1 MFSTVNVNF
10 LHIIVSGQSSITK
23 RPLNAATIARSG
35 YDVMFECSMD
45 LIGGD
50 GLQWIRHCADDSIT
64 ITLNDFVVEEF
75 QGQYEIEGEYN
86 LVILDPQ
93 TSDACRYECSNISVP
108 YQTASAQLLVIGMTS
123 S

>member
-1 MFSTVNVNF
+1 M
-10 LHIIVSGQSSITK
+10 SGQSTIEKS
-23 RPLNAATIARSG
+23 PLNAATVAG
-35 YDVMFECSMD
+35 LGFDVVLECSMD
-45 LIGGD
+45 LMNGD
-50 GLQWIRHCADDSIT
+50 ALQWIRHCADGPIT
-64 ITLNDFVVEEF
+64 VSLNDLVFEEF

-93 TSDACRYECSNISVP
+93 ASDACRYECSNIFVP